1 MGVQRRELGLRNPD
15 FRRLGASGRT
25 LAVVALSTAALAG
38 LLSPVALGAR
48 KDRGPAVRTFEI
60 TASRFKFDP
69 ALIEVAQGDE
79 VRLVL
84 RSADSVHGLA
94 IKELKVKVKIPKGG
108 DPAFATFV
116 ASRAGTFEI
125 ACSEYC
131 GLGHRTMKAHL
142 VVAPVGTR

>member
-1 MGVQRRELGLRNPD
+1 MV
-15 FRRLGASGRT
+15 
-25 LAVVALSTAALAG
+25 ALAG
-38 LLSPVALGAR
+38 LLSPVARGAR

-69 ALIEVAQGDE
+69 AVIEVAEGDQ

-84 RSADSVHGLA
+84 RSADSLHGLA

-108 DPAFATFV
+108 DAALTTFV

-125 ACSEYC
+125 TCSEYC
-131 GLGHRTMKAHL
+131 GLGHRTMKANL
-142 VVAPVGTR
+142 VVTPVGSAR